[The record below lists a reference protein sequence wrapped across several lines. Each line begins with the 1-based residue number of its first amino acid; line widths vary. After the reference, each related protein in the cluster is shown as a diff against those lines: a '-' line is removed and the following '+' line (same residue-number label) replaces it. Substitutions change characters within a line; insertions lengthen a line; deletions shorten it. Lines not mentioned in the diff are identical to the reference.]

1 MGTRW
6 VGLRNENENN
16 WSLISHK
23 EEMETCKL
31 YHYCILKVI
40 KQKKK
45 QYRLFAEVIN
55 EPEDQ
60 FRFFFSFYCFFPVDT
75 STWCFLI

>member
-40 KQKKK
+40 KQKK
-45 QYRLFAEVIN
+45 AV
-55 EPEDQ
+55 
-60 FRFFFSFYCFFPVDT
+60 
-75 STWCFLI
+75 

>member
-1 MGTRW
+1 
-6 VGLRNENENN
+6 
-16 WSLISHK
+16 
-23 EEMETCKL
+23 METCKL

-75 STWCFLI
+75 ST